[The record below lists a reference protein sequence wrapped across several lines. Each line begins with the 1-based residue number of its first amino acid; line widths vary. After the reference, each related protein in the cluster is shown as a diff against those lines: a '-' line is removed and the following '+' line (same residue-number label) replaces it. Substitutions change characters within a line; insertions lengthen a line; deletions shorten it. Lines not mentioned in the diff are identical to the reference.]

1 MVLLVKERVLLG
13 EQKVEELVLGEVGLL
28 DVSVRLE
35 ESPNPFRHLLVRLV
49 IRLTLMQRQKLV
61 KVCHSDGGTRR
72 GTNTVGVSSDV
83 CPKHFFK
90 ERPEIILGEQL
101 LT

>member
-61 KVCHSDGGTRR
+61 KVCHSDGR